1 MNFLNGL
8 FEIKKLFS
16 PAYFN
21 RGSLCAFGMIP
32 KNTLL
37 LIKF

>member
-8 FEIKKLFS
+8 FETKKIS
-16 PAYFN
+16 TPAYFN
-21 RGSLCAFGMIP
+21 WEGYCAFGMIP

>member
-1 MNFLNGL
+1 MNFLNGF
-8 FEIKKLFS
+8 FEIKKFFT

-21 RGSLCAFGMIP
+21 WEGNSTFGMIL